1 MDLSTKSDYVRT
13 RIEDM
18 ELPNGSSLSGPE
30 TRLGEDATGS
40 PEYVHTFNHE
50 IEGKVVQTFEVCV
63 FEQGIAVRY
72 GNAMSNLLPLTSI
85 EQVEEAV
92 GDIRTFLKRG
102 YNRAMGGETERRR
115 NCGMAT

>member
-1 MDLSTKSDYVRT
+1 MDLSTKSDYIRT
-13 RIEDM
+13 RIQDM
-18 ELPNGSSLSGPE
+18 DLPNGSSLSGLE
-30 TRLGEDATGS
+30 THLGKDATGS
-40 PEYVHTFNHE
+40 PEYVHTFKHE
-50 IEGKVVQTFEVCV
+50 IAGKVVQTFQVSV
-63 FEQGIAVRY
+63 FEEGIAVHY

-85 EQVEEAV
+85 EQVEEAI